1 MKKIAIFV
9 FALLAIGSAAYA
21 QQDSRAQIMADIAR
35 AGGEHYVYPTSQPAP
50 TAAPKGYEAFYISHV
65 GRHGSRHGLGGS
77 LYEDILST
85 FTQGH
90 EKGWLTPEGEVFYQ
104 AYRDFYPSVARR
116 EGNLTLKGQN
126 QHRFIAAQIYKNYPS
141 IFKGVTHAEA
151 VSTVS
156 HRVIVSMFFFLS
168 QLDNTDRD
176 FTFAADYGQPYQG
189 YLLPDIIDSNA
200 ERGGSAEEKFNA
212 FRDEVL
218 DLDALLAK
226 WFTQPDSL
234 VTRGKYKFCY
244 DMHTLVST
252 LDNLDVPAP
261 RELYEVYTPEER
273 YRLWRV
279 KNYRDYQIVGPSP
292 DTQNLRVQAMR
303 PLLDDILEK
312 AETDWQNGVQLRLRF
327 AHDSTL
333 MPLLSLMG
341 VNDMGVR
348 VENPYEAENYWR
360 NFDIP
365 MGCNF
370 QLVFFKSKKNPDI
383 LVQVLLNG
391 FEATLPLPMA
401 APGSFYRWQD
411 IQERYGN

>member
-1 MKKIAIFV
+1 M
-9 FALLAIGSAAYA
+9 YE
-21 QQDSRAQIMADIAR
+21 DILSTFTQ
-35 AGGEHYVYPTSQPAP
+35 GHE
-50 TAAPKGYEAFYISHV
+50 KGWLT
-65 GRHGSRHGLGGS
+65 HGSRHGLGGS

-126 QHRFIAAQIYKNYPS
+126 QHRFIAAQIYKN
-141 IFKGVTHAEA
+141 
-151 VSTVS
+151 
-156 HRVIVSMFFFLS
+156 SMFFFLS

-176 FTFAADYGQPYQG
+176 FTFAADYGQPYQS

-200 ERGGSAEEKFNA
+200 ERSGSAEEKFNA

-261 RELYEVYTPEER
+261 QELYEVYTPEER

-348 VENPYEAENYWR
+348 VENPYEAAATSSWSFSKAKRTRTSWSRFFSMALRPRCRFLWPPRAVSTAGRTSR
-360 NFDIP
+360 N
-365 MGCNF
+365 
-370 QLVFFKSKKNPDI
+370 VT
-383 LVQVLLNG
+383 
-391 FEATLPLPMA
+391 ATKTYTSVA
-401 APGSFYRWQD
+401 VANS
-411 IQERYGN
+411 